1 MAKKKTKT
9 AEKVPEKKLN
19 RLLIEQKL
27 EEALSD
33 LKSFVGKKKFEKR
46 IKKAGK
52 LINDGFSKKA
62 LDSLRKVKEN
72 GNPGTSYVIDDTT
85 ILIEELP

>member
-1 MAKKKTKT
+1 MAKKKTKK
-9 AEKVPEKKLN
+9 AEKVPGKKLN
-19 RLLIEQKL
+19 RILIEHKL

-33 LKSFVGKKKFEKR
+33 LKSFVGKKKFERR

-52 LINDGFSKKA
+52 LLNDGFSRKA
-62 LDSLRKVKEN
+62 LDNLRKVKEN
-72 GNPGTSYVIDDTT
+72 ATPAGIDVPDDTT